1 MTEGEIIAIISL
13 VGMVLVAV
21 IQAIANSKAVGKR
34 LEKIEEHSQKQ
45 YLAILRLTVM
55 SEEMPISERIIAG
68 KEYIDRGGNGD
79 VKIFYKEF
87 LSKHTK

>member
-21 IQAIANSKAVGKR
+21 IQAISNSKTVGKR
-34 LEKIEEHSQKQ
+34 LDKIERNSHKQ
-45 YLAILRLTVM
+45 YLSLLRLTVM

-68 KEYIDRGGNGD
+68 KEYIDHGGNGD
-79 VKIFYKEF
+79 VKKFYQEFVKE
-87 LSKHTK
+87 HTK

>member
-13 VGMVLVAV
+13 TGMVLVAI
-21 IQAIANSKAVGKR
+21 IQAIANSRSVGRR
-34 LEKIEEHSQKQ
+34 LEKIEEHNREQ

-55 SEEMPISERIIAG
+55 SEEMPIAERIIAG
-68 KEYIDRGGNGD
+68 KKYIDLGGNGD
-79 VKIFYKEF
+79 VKTFYKEF